1 MGRKKKERVVLTKL
15 DLEAKQKSIQAGQAL
30 AKREEELALYSDGQP
45 YDKIRVIGET
55 KFYLTETAT
64 SIFEAGRRI
73 FWMKEK
79 EPHGEFEKIVNE
91 ELGLSRVT
99 AWRLMAIARKLANVS
114 RMKQL
119 SIHSLKSGVGKLYA
133 MLDVPD
139 EDLKLFEDSGSFLGK
154 SADEIDQMSVK
165 DLRDMVRGH
174 RDRKKTWEGKLKN
187 KDEKILELQN
197 ELFGQKIGFSPEEEK
212 EFEKL
217 TGTRM
222 AFNNLWYR
230 LDTADLSKASDRMVT
245 EFLGLCE
252 YMHDLSKLLYL
263 RKDNQFNRMESQRAA
278 EGEVTAQEVKVIKKY
293 PQIYAGTAGDAGGT
307 GAHAG
312 APLQGKTAGEGT
324 PS

>member
-1 MGRKKKERVVLTKL
+1 VGRKKKERPVMTKAEHDAKDKVNQAQK
-15 DLEAKQKSIQAGQAL
+15 DLV
-30 AKREEELALYSDGQP
+30 KREEELKLYSDGQP
-45 YDKIRVIGET
+45 YDKVRVIGET

-79 EPHGEFEKIVNE
+79 ESHGEFEKIVND

-114 RMKQL
+114 RVKQL

-174 RDRKKTWEGKLKN
+174 RDRKKTWDQKLKN
-187 KDEKILELQN
+187 KDEKIIELQN
-197 ELFGQKIGFSPEEEK
+197 ELFGQKIGFSEEEEK

-217 TGTRM
+217 KGM
-222 AFNNLWYR
+222 KDVFNNLWHR

-245 EFLGLCE
+245 EFLGVCE

-263 RKDNQFNRMESQRAA
+263 RQDNRFNRMDSQRAA